1 MGFSL
6 LKFDYFGVGDWGYYH
21 LRKRPNGL
29 RGFRDLLRFS
39 TERALSANGRPSSE
53 NLMAKAAQNCSAAVV
68 LKILIMDDHG
78 LYIEI
83 EHEREKP

>member
-1 MGFSL
+1 M
-6 LKFDYFGVGDWGYYH
+6 
-21 LRKRPNGL
+21 RKRPNGL

-39 TERALSANGRPSSE
+39 TERALANGLPSTE

-83 EHEREKP
+83 EHEHEKP